1 MISLKNTLTQLL
13 LISKSVRSKPGLG
26 LCVQFLE
33 SGSYVFHLSILVAR
47 LFANVGGRGVTTT
60 TTRGFQTDFEKMRA
74 ISFFS
79 FRPKSRLS
87 LHERN
92 KTKTV
97 FHSLYMN
104 DHSTRILERLR
115 MCGVQYKL
123 TYKNYSIQKRQ
134 RKYIENYRVRLFTR

>member
-1 MISLKNTLTQLL
+1 
-13 LISKSVRSKPGLG
+13 
-26 LCVQFLE
+26 
-33 SGSYVFHLSILVAR
+33 
-47 LFANVGGRGVTTT
+47 
-60 TTRGFQTDFEKMRA
+60 MRA

-79 FRPKSRLS
+79 FHPKSRLS
-87 LHERN
+87 LHECN

-123 TYKNYSIQKRQ
+123 TYKN
-134 RKYIENYRVRLFTR
+134 